1 MYTQRSCLK
10 TNGRFYGAAP
20 RAASCSVDGKR
31 FPCDI
36 LRFKPPA
43 RTKRINPTQ
52 KPVDLLEFLVRTY
65 TNEGQVVLDPF
76 MGSGSCGVA
85 CVHTGRCFIGMEKD
99 STFFHGAK
107 AWIASEQKNLMQD
120 Q

>member
-1 MYTQRSCLK
+1 M
-10 TNGRFYGAAP
+10 AP
-20 RAASCSVDGKR
+20 RTASASLDGKR
-31 FPCDI
+31 YPTDVLLFEAKFNGD
-36 LRFKPPA
+36 
-43 RTKRINPTQ
+43 RINPTQ

-99 STFFHGAK
+99 PTFFDGAK
-107 AWIASEQKNLMQD
+107 AWVASEQKNLIQP